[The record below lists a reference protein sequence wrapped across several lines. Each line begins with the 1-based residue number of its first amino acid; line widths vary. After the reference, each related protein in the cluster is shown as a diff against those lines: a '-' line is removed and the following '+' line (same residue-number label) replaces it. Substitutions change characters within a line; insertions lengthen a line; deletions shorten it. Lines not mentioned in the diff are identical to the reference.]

1 MSKENGSP
9 MSGRTA
15 LSTLSSMLF
24 GMTSNFFGH
33 HYMQLIPAAVAQEKE
48 NVTTANN
55 NSTSANKTMTNN
67 TVELSV
73 KEVTSGVYKWIN
85 SSNGADNPTL
95 KAFTNANNIIK
106 IQNPTDTKH
115 ELIIDTGADILPSSD
130 DIAPNGSGQL
140 SFNPN
145 MTSTLTYHCAYHPY
159 TMKGT
164 IEVVNK

>member
-1 MSKENGSP
+1 MARQCEVV
-9 MSGRTA
+9 
-15 LSTLSSMLF
+15 LSSVLLAAMLF

-33 HYMQLIPAAVAQEKE
+33 HYMQLIPAAVAQENK
-48 NVTTANN
+48 NATTNNNNNN
-55 NSTSANKTMTNN
+55 NSTSTNKTITNN
-67 TVELSV
+67 IVQLSV

-85 SSNGADNPTL
+85 GSNGADNPTL

-130 DIAPNGSGQL
+130 DISPNGSGQL

-145 MTSTLTYHCAYHPY
+145 MTGTFTYHCAYHPY

-164 IEVVNK
+164 IEVLNK

>member
-1 MSKENGSP
+1 
-9 MSGRTA
+9 
-15 LSTLSSMLF
+15 MLF
-24 GMTSNFFGH
+24 GMTSNFFGY

-48 NVTTANN
+48 NATTN

-67 TVELSV
+67 TVQLSV

-85 SSNGADNPTL
+85 GSNGADNPTL
-95 KAFTNANNIIK
+95 KAFTNADNIIK

-115 ELIIDTGADILPSSD
+115 QLIIDTGADVLPSSD

-145 MTSTLTYHCAYHPY
+145 MAGTFTYHCAYHPY